1 VGSIP
6 IARSKLDGAMRFLL
20 KLLMALATG
29 LASAMPVSAAEL
41 SGRYDLTLVLAVDC
55 SGSVSG
61 REFMLQT
68 GGIAAAL
75 RDPEVVAAALSGPN
89 GRIGVNLLLWG
100 DPDYQK
106 FSSGWFEINSQAK
119 AHAFAD
125 IVEGFD
131 SRMGGG
137 TGLGIAVAYGIS
149 LLETSGAIT
158 DRKVIDVSGDGI
170 ESYEIRQPK
179 FLLKDAQLIRA
190 KAGVVINGLSI
201 HNEDENLASYY
212 RTYLAAGP
220 GSFVMDVANYED
232 FKEAIRLKLLR
243 EIRPLTASLELAR
256 R

>member
-1 VGSIP
+1 MP
-6 IARSKLDGAMRFLL
+6 LL
-20 KLLMALATG
+20 PRMFMVLVSALLWITPA
-29 LASAMPVSAAEL
+29 PAAEL

-61 REFMLQT
+61 TEFRLQT

-106 FSSGWFEINSQAK
+106 FSSGWYEIDTAAK
-119 AHAFAD
+119 ALAFAD
-125 IVEGFD
+125 VVEGFD

-149 LLETSGAIT
+149 LLESSGAIT
-158 DRKVIDVSGDGI
+158 NRKVIDVSGDGI

-179 FLLKDAQLIRA
+179 FLLKDAQLMRA
-190 KAGVVINGLSI
+190 KAGVVINALSI
-201 HNEDENLASYY
+201 HNEDENLAGYY

-220 GSFVMDVANYED
+220 GSFVMDVANYDD

-243 EIRPLTASLELAR
+243 EIRPLTAFLEPAHK
-256 R
+256 